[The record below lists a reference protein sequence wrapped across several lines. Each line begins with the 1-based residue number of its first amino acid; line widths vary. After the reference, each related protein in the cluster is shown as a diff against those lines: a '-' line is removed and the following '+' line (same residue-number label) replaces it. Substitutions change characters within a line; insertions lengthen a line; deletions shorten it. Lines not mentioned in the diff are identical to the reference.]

1 MTGGS
6 RLGRYQRLLPEGPGR
21 SECACEAD
29 APCLAHFG
37 MLDLQGQIDA
47 RRQVGIDK
55 GDSSKGSPRPRRG
68 SRSGA
73 DHGQGYEKKDV
84 PASGRF

>member
-1 MTGGS
+1 
-6 RLGRYQRLLPEGPGR
+6 
-21 SECACEAD
+21 
-29 APCLAHFG
+29 

-47 RRQVGIDK
+47 RRLVGIDK
-55 GDSSKGSPRPRRG
+55 GDSSKGSPGLRRG

-73 DHGQGYEKKDV
+73 DHGQGYEDV